1 MPPEGDDAPNVV
13 AMANESSK
21 AATDDDGL
29 EIENKDDYSR
39 TDLHVDT
46 QSNSAADK
54 PTSSID
60 DGRLNWPEER
70 GDKKQFLN
78 LNLEYKKWTYSYMN
92 PILQKGNK
100 QTSENDGTKLQHDD
114 LYRVP
119 RSMESK
125 FLVKKFE

>member
-1 MPPEGDDAPNVV
+1 MPPEGDDAPDVIV
-13 AMANESSK
+13 MANNASK

-29 EIENKDDYSR
+29 QIQNKDDDDGR
-39 TDLHVDT
+39 IDLPISANPAVD
-46 QSNSAADK
+46 N
-54 PTSSID
+54 PTISD

-70 GDKKQFLN
+70 GENKQFLN

-92 PILQKGNK
+92 PILQKGNR
-100 QTSENDGTKLQHDD
+100 QTSENGTKLHHDD

-125 FLVKKFE
+125 LLVKKFE